1 MNISDVRMAVIG
13 LGYVGLPIA
22 VEFSRKFSVV
32 GFDINRERV
41 AKLQAGVDETR
52 EVDPSVLKSVS
63 RLTFTDVKEDI
74 SQCNTFIVTVPTPVD
89 ADHRPD
95 LSPLINASEMIGSLI
110 KRGAIVIYEST
121 VYPGATEEIC
131 VPAIERASGL
141 TLNKDFYVGYSP
153 ERINP
158 GDKTRPVTKI
168 VKVTSGSTVE
178 AANFVDLLYSTIIK
192 AGTFKAASIK
202 VAEAAK
208 IIENTQRDVNIALIN
223 ELAMIFDTMG
233 INTGEVLDAA
243 ATKWNFMRFQ
253 PGLVG
258 GHCISVDPYY
268 LVHKSIAMGY
278 IPDIIRTSREINAA
292 MPKFCSSKLVKEMI
306 RRGQR
311 IKGAKVLIL
320 GFSFKEDCPDTR
332 NTKVVDLM
340 AELVDYGLTVEIY
353 DPVVD
358 RDKVELEF
366 DIKLLRVIPT
376 ENYDALVFAVG
387 HRIFKDSFA
396 SIIES
401 SGPNATILDMK
412 RVLGD
417 SQFNQISF

>member
-1 MNISDVRMAVIG
+1 MNISDVRIAVIG

-32 GFDINRERV
+32 GFDISSDRV
-41 AKLQAGVDETR
+41 SRLQDGVDDTR
-52 EVDPSVLKSVS
+52 EVDSSVLKSLPG
-63 RLTFTDVKEDI
+63 LTFTDVKEDI
-74 SQCNTFIVTVPTPVD
+74 SDCNTFVVTVPTPVD

-95 LSPLINASEMIGSLI
+95 LSPLIKASEMIGSLI
-110 KRGAIVIYEST
+110 KPGAIVIYEST
-121 VYPGATEEIC
+121 VYPGATEEVCI
-131 VPAIERASGL
+131 PAIERVSGL
-141 TLNKDFYVGYSP
+141 RLNEDFYAGYSP

-158 GDKTRPVTKI
+158 GDKTRPVSKI

-178 AANFVDLLYSTIIK
+178 AAKFVDLLYSAIIE
-192 AGTFKAASIK
+192 AGTFKAKSIK

-208 IIENTQRDVNIALIN
+208 VIENTQRDVNIALIN
-223 ELAMIFDTMG
+223 ELSMVFDAMG
-233 INTGEVLDAA
+233 INTGDVLDAA
-243 ATKWNFMRFQ
+243 ATKWNFIRLQ

-292 MPKFCSSKLVKEMI
+292 MPKFLASKLVKEMI
-306 RRGQR
+306 RRGQK
-311 IKGAKVLIL
+311 INGAKVLVL
-320 GFSFKEDCPDTR
+320 GLSFKEDCPDTR
-332 NTKVVDLM
+332 NTKVVDLV
-340 AELVDYGLTVEIY
+340 AELADYGLIVEVY

-358 RDKVELEF
+358 PDKVGLEF
-366 DIKLLRVIPT
+366 DIKLLSVIPET
-376 ENYDALVFAVG
+376 NYDALVFAVG
-387 HRIFKDSFA
+387 HSIFKDSFA

-401 SGPNATILDMK
+401 AGPKATILDMK

-417 SQFNQISF
+417 SKFNQICF